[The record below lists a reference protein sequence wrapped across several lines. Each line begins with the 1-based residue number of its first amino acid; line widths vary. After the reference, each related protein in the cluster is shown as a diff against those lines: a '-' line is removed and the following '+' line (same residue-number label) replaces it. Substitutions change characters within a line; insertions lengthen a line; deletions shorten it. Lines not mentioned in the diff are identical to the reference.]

1 MENKEIEK
9 YMILKNMKLTRVAQ
23 GDSEEWKQYWKTD
36 LLLVGTLRKIL
47 DHLKRCRIVFPDFF
61 AQINKYLR
69 ALD

>member
-36 LLLVGTLRKIL
+36 LLLVGTL
-47 DHLKRCRIVFPDFF
+47 FPV
-61 AQINKYLR
+61 I
-69 ALD
+69 